1 LIIASLPSGGT
12 GARELRHATAR
23 GFLAWMLALMAM
35 RNYASFAPSGTSGRK
50 KVRASP
56 ALAPWRRSTGIPST
70 PPVAAL
76 ADEGALGVKAC
87 GRVPVA
93 QLDSSSGFLIR
104 RSQVRVLPGT
114 PLRSNT

>member
-1 LIIASLPSGGT
+1 MPVSQRAEGKKCEHRRRPPH
-12 GARELRHATAR
+12 GAGPRT
-23 GFLAWMLALMAM
+23 
-35 RNYASFAPSGTSGRK
+35 
-50 KVRASP
+50 
-56 ALAPWRRSTGIPST
+56 IPST

-114 PLRSNT
+114 PSYAGPFRTHGLRFIPETWVTLLPCPC

>member
-1 LIIASLPSGGT
+1 MPVSHRAERAEGKKSGH
-12 GARELRHATAR
+12 R
-23 GFLAWMLALMAM
+23 
-35 RNYASFAPSGTSGRK
+35 
-50 KVRASP
+50 
-56 ALAPWRRSTGIPST
+56 RRSPHAAGPRAIPSA

-87 GRVPVA
+87 RRVPVA

-114 PLRSNT
+114 PIKSIAYVLPLAACRSHVASNNYKQFQRLPLATGGSTQH